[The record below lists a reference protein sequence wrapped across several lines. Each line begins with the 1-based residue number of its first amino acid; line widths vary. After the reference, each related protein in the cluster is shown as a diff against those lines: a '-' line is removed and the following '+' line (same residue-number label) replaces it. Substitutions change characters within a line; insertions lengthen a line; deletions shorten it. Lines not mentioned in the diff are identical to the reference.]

1 MTDTSVSTS
10 GSEFGDRVRRYRQRA
25 GLSQYNA
32 GLMMGYS
39 EDWWSKVE
47 RGIRPVDKFSNLVR
61 MAEILGIDDL
71 AELTGAPVSYAVA
84 DTPHHS
90 SIAGIRSAMLGL
102 PDLRGAAI
110 RGAVLPQPVL
120 ARRVEDAWDI
130 YDHDK
135 SRYDRLGPML
145 PELIGQAY
153 RTSRNAG
160 DGDALAAQRDLISV
174 HHLLQVYLKRLGE
187 KELAW
192 LAADRALTM
201 ASELGDRTW
210 IGASAWNLGAIA
222 LNRGESDIALQ
233 LAQDAIAT
241 MTPLP
246 EDASAELLSVY
257 GALHLVAVIACAR
270 SGNSGRGWDYLR
282 QAEAIARRQGVD
294 ANHFRTSFGPTNVLM
309 HGVHLA
315 GEEGD
320 YTEAL
325 RLADDVD
332 VAGVMGV
339 LPLERVTRYLAELL
353 QGHRLKGDRL
363 GMLYTLKEIVGLSP
377 VEARHYST
385 VREGARDL
393 IRHGGARHRAE
404 AEALVSALGVIA

>member
-1 MTDTSVSTS
+1 MTDT
-10 GSEFGDRVRRYRQRA
+10 SEFGDRVRRYRERRGLTQSQA
-25 GLSQYNA
+25 G
-32 GLMMGYS
+32 GMMLRS
-39 EDWWSKVE
+39 ADWWSKVE
-47 RGIRPVDKFSNLVR
+47 RGLRPVDKMSNLVR
-61 MAEILGIDDL
+61 MAEILEIDDL
-71 AELTGAPVSYAVA
+71 AELTGAPVSYAIA
-84 DTPHHS
+84 DTPHHAS
-90 SIAGIRSAMLGL
+90 VGGIRSAMLGL
-102 PDLRGAAI
+102 PDMRGAALP
-110 RGAVLPQPVL
+110 GGVLPQPAL
-120 ARRVEDAWDI
+120 ARRVEDAWGI

-135 SRYDRLGPML
+135 ARYDRLGPVL

-153 RTSRNAG
+153 RTARTAEG
-160 DGDALAAQRDLISV
+160 DDSVAAQRSLISV

-201 ASELGDRTW
+201 ASDLGDQAW

-222 LNRGESDIALQ
+222 LNRGDADIALQ

-241 MTPLP
+241 MTPIP
-246 EDASAELLSVY
+246 DDASGEYLSVY
-257 GALHLVAVIACAR
+257 GALHLVAVIASAR
-270 SGNSGRGWDYLR
+270 VGQSGRGWDYLR
-282 QAEAIARRQGVD
+282 QAEAVARRQGGD

-320 YTEAL
+320 FTEAL

-332 VAGVMGV
+332 VAAVMDV
-339 LPLERVTRYLAELL
+339 LPLERLTRYLVELF

-363 GMLYTLKEIVGLSP
+363 GMLYTLKEIVGLSL
-377 VEARHYST
+377 VEAKQYST

-393 IRHGGARHRAE
+393 IRYGGARHRAE
-404 AEALVSALGVIA
+404 TEALASALGVIA